1 MSNIGKIV
9 YPRDNSYSICLSTE
23 EKYYK
28 LETGAQLAGDYK
40 TAPVAVKIVSEPFK
54 VFVKSSIRPHEH
66 EFVIVEHDRLQYMVL
81 NHFSESQEQML
92 KEQEPAWRQED
103 YEDLALYEFE
113 L

>member
-9 YPRDNSYSICLSTE
+9 YPRDNSYSICLSTM
-23 EKYYK
+23 
-28 LETGAQLAGDYK
+28 GASFKISSGARLAGDYK

-54 VFVKSSIRPHEH
+54 VFVQSSIRPREH
-66 EFVIVEHDRLQYMVL
+66 EFIIVEHDELQYMIL
-81 NHFSESQEQML
+81 NNFNESQEQML
-92 KEQEPAWRQED
+92 KEQEHAWRQED